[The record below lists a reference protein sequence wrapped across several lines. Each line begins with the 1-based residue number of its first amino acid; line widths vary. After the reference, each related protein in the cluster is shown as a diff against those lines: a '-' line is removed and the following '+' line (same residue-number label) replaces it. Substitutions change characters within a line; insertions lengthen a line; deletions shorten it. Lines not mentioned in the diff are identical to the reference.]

1 MNKGVLVTGGA
12 GFIGSHI
19 VDEFI
24 NDGFDVI
31 AVDDLSSG
39 KRENLNPSAS
49 LEIGDITNKE
59 FLSKLFE
66 KYHIDYII
74 HHAAQIDVRK
84 SVSDPI
90 YDANINIMGLLNLLE
105 LAKEYGVKKFVF
117 ASSGGVVYGEPS
129 KLPVDEI
136 YPKGP
141 LSPYGVSKLSSEY
154 YLYYYYKTFGVP
166 YVALRY
172 GNVYGPRQDPHG
184 EAGVI
189 AIFIGR
195 ILENKELT
203 VFGTGEQVR
212 DYVFVKDVAKINRLS
227 INLDIDGEGID
238 DFAFNIGTG
247 IGTSVNELIEYL
259 KGLTGYALPPVYGPP
274 RKGELQRIVLSPK
287 KAERVF
293 GFSSWMEMKDG
304 LKITYDWFARRNER
318 DKNFNNR

>member
-1 MNKGVLVTGGA
+1 MDRRVLITGGA
-12 GFIGSHI
+12 GFIGSHV
-19 VDEFI
+19 VDEFLKE
-24 NDGFDVI
+24 GFNVI

-39 KRENLNPSAS
+39 KRENLDPSVS

-59 FLSKLFE
+59 FISDIFK
-66 KYHIDYII
+66 KYRIEYVI

-105 LAKEYGVKKFVF
+105 LSKEYKIKKFVF

-129 KLPVDEI
+129 KLPVGEE

-154 YLYYYYKTFGVP
+154 YLYYYCKTFGIP

-189 AIFIGR
+189 AIFIGK

-227 INLDIDGEGID
+227 VELEIEGESID

-247 IGTSVNELIEYL
+247 IGTSVNELINYL
-259 KGLTGYALPPVYGPP
+259 KELTGYTLPPIYRPP
-274 RKGELQRIVLSPK
+274 RKGELQKIILNPK

-293 GFSSWMEMKDG
+293 GISSWIGMKEG
-304 LKITYDWFARRNER
+304 LKITYDWFAKRNER
-318 DKNFNNR
+318 DENFNNR